1 MNILACKDISLDA
14 IKLGKIYTYHSSN
27 QLCNLYYNNEPFYIH
42 TPALY
47 IPYGVL
53 YFQNSSKPVLEMTT
67 ANEKFDIGI
76 TQFKE
81 VIKRMELHC
90 LALYKDLYAKQVGK
104 PLEKELEITSLVK
117 KVYMREENKFLI
129 PINKEASKCI
139 LVEYPSKKKR
149 FILDWDIKKP
159 TYGIAV
165 VQMRNF
171 WVRDGKCGVNW
182 VLEHVQIMPSHI
194 LDWQFNCQ
202 STEASAITESLP
214 TSAILEKNQLME
226 VRLLEN
232 DPVYGVYFKMRKM
245 GIPLEAVQNKM
256 RMSGHNP
263 EVLMQNGKLAVQ
275 IAYQQIQTATCTIP
289 LPPPPP
295 QSPIHA
301 IKSLANSLD
310 SQATQLQTQQPRNA
324 ILSQIASGGFQLK
337 KVSAE
342 GLSAKKKIYKKHDL
356 NVPSLD
362 DILGGLSRLKKNV
375 KSFK

>member
-1 MNILACKDISLDA
+1 
-14 IKLGKIYTYHSSN
+14 
-27 QLCNLYYNNEPFYIH
+27 
-42 TPALY
+42 
-47 IPYGVL
+47 
-53 YFQNSSKPVLEMTT
+53 MTT

-81 VIKRMELHC
+81 VVKRMELHC
-90 LALYKDLYAKQVGK
+90 LVLYKDLYAKQVGK

-245 GIPLEAVQNKM
+245 GIPLEAVQVKM
-256 RMSGHNP
+256 RLNGHDP
-263 EVLMQNGKLAVQ
+263 AVLQYSGKLAVQ
-275 IAYQQIQTATCTIP
+275 VAHQQLGNTASTKG
-289 LPPPPP
+289 LPPPLPSGALP
-295 QSPIHA
+295 SSASGLHSQSA
-301 IKSLANSLD
+301 
-310 SQATQLQTQQPRNA
+310 QLTRSGL
-324 ILSQIASGGFQLK
+324 LSQITGGDFQLK
-337 KVSAE
+337 KVSSE
-342 GLSAKKKIYKKHDL
+342 TTQPKKKHHRSHDL

-362 DILGGLSRLKKNV
+362 DILGGLSKLKKV
-375 KSFK
+375 EISPKAKAHYKYK